1 MEIIKNLEEERVVKI
16 IVEETRNVERK
27 RIIEKFRKHK
37 KRDGNLISINETV
50 ILIKNIVEIT
60 VEGGLFGDGLLFKTT
75 GGRIKI
81 YGFNKND
88 IKTIVRLVHLCN
100 K

>member
-37 KRDGNLISINETV
+37 KRDGNFIPLYLDEIIA
-50 ILIKNIVEIT
+50 IVNDKPIT
-60 VEGGLFGDGLLFKTT
+60 
-75 GGRIKI
+75 R
-81 YGFNKND
+81 
-88 IKTIVRLVHLCN
+88 
-100 K
+100 

>member
-1 MEIIKNLEEERVVKI
+1 MKKFKSQFWCGGNLLRPDHITITDSEVI
-16 IVEETRNVERK
+16 Y
-27 RIIEKFRKHK
+27 K

-81 YGFNKND
+81 NGFNKND